1 MVHGNPLCDRV
12 IETLR
17 TGLSPEQASGKLQRM
32 PNAARISHETI
43 YTALY
48 AMPRGELGRQILELL
63 PRSHKSR
70 RPRSAGTDRRGLMP
84 GATSIDERPT
94 DINER
99 LVPGNWEGD
108 LIKGMRNQSQIGTL
122 GERKTLFTVLVALEN
137 ATAEH
142 TAQRFGLVL
151 NRFDAALRLS
161 MAHDNGREMA
171 QHQALSQ
178 ATGIAVYFA
187 HPYSPWERGI
197 NENTNGLLRRT
208 LPKGSDLSVHSQAD
222 LDAIAF
228 HHNAKPRKSLGRKS
242 PAELRLSPGSF
253 DFQAYRATIISPD
266 ALGA

>member
-1 MVHGNPLCDRV
+1 
-12 IETLR
+12 
-17 TGLSPEQASGKLQRM
+17 
-32 PNAARISHETI
+32 
-43 YTALY
+43 
-48 AMPRGELGRQILELL
+48 
-63 PRSHKSR
+63 
-70 RPRSAGTDRRGLMP
+70 
-84 GATSIDERPT
+84 
-94 DINER
+94 
-99 LVPGNWEGD
+99 
-108 LIKGMRNQSQIGTL
+108 
-122 GERKTLFTVLVALEN
+122 
-137 ATAEH
+137 
-142 TAQRFGLVL
+142 
-151 NRFDAALRLS
+151 

-228 HHNAKPRKSLGRKS
+228 HHNAKPRKSLGWKS